1 MNTKS
6 SKPAAPLQVIDGDLR
21 IGGYLN
27 ARLFQLLEAVDRI
40 GSINRA
46 ARDVG
51 LSYKG
56 AWEMIERA
64 SNLSPRLLVETATG
78 GREGGGTRLTE
89 TGRKLLHLFTKLQEK
104 HRHFLD
110 GLNRQL
116 ADDPELLLWL
126 RRLFMKAS
134 ARNQW
139 FGTVTEVEMGAVYAE
154 VYISLKGGASLVAS
168 VTKESVDSLGLA
180 KGKEVLALVKA
191 PMVMVVT
198 DLEGYRLSARN
209 QLSGAI
215 THLQKGAVNAE
226 VVIGLAGGD
235 SVAATITNESVD
247 SLGLAAGKAA
257 TAVFKAGAVI
267 VGVAG

>member
-1 MNTKS
+1 MRQPPHP
-6 SKPAAPLQVIDGDLR
+6 PAPARLIDGDLR
-21 IGGYLN
+21 IGGSLN
-27 ARLFQLLEAVDRI
+27 ARLFALLEAIDRS

-56 AWEMIERA
+56 AWEMVERA
-64 SNLSPRLLVETATG
+64 TSLSPRALIETAVG
-78 GREGGGTRLTE
+78 GRDGGGTRLTT
-89 TGRKLLHLFTKLQEK
+89 TGRKLLSLYARLREE
-104 HRHFLD
+104 HRLFLD
-110 GLNRQL
+110 SLNRNL

-139 FGTVTEVEMGAVYAE
+139 FGSIRDVAMGAVNAE
-154 VYISLKGGASLVAS
+154 VFITLKGGAELVAT
-168 VTKESVDSLGLA
+168 VTKESVEALGLA
-180 KGKEVLALVKA
+180 QGQEVLALVKA

-209 QLSGAI
+209 QLAGTVSQV
-215 THLQKGAVNAE
+215 HKGAVNAE
-226 VVIGLAGGD
+226 VVIALSGGD
-235 SVAATITNESVD
+235 SVTASITND
-247 SLGLAAGKAA
+247 SADALGLAAGQPA

-267 VGVAG
+267 LGVAG

>member
-1 MNTKS
+1 MTRKQ
-6 SKPAAPLQVIDGDLR
+6 SKHAAPMRLIDGELR
-21 IGGYLN
+21 IGGHLD

-46 ARDVG
+46 ARDVR

-78 GREGGGTRLTE
+78 GREGGGTRLTG
-89 TGRKLLHLFTKLQEK
+89 TGRKLLDLFLKLQEE
-104 HRHFLD
+104 HRRFLD

-116 ADDPELLLWL
+116 ADDPEVLLWL

-139 FGTVTEVEMGAVYAE
+139 FGTVTDVHVGPVSAE
-154 VYISLKGGASLVAS
+154 VFVNLKGGATLVAT
-168 VTKESVDSLGLA
+168 VTQESVASLGLA

-191 PMVMVVT
+191 PLVMVVT

-209 QLSGAI
+209 QLSGTI
-215 THLQKGAVNAE
+215 SHLQEGAVNAE
-226 VVIGLAGGD
+226 VVIALPGGD
-235 SVAATITNESVD
+235 AVAATITKESVH
-247 SLGLAAGKAA
+247 SLGLAVGNPA

-267 VGVAG
+267 LGVAP